1 MRIAFS
7 GTSCSGKSTTIQHFL
22 QKWPTY
28 SLVKS
33 DYRKLVKKKKH
44 SKNTTPKLQKEILDI
59 LCTESDKFTAHEKVI
74 YDRCPLDNLVY
85 TMWCY
90 GKGMKGFTEKV
101 MEYTLYKVRQSMQNF
116 DVIFLCTRD
125 LMPPIQNNGIREIDA
140 DYVNEIDNIFKA
152 ILSKYKKG
160 VETLPFF
167 EKDNAPAI
175 IDIHG
180 EPFERIAQIAMYV
193 TEDGDAY
200 GEDQSLI
207 DINELAEMNKLLREQ
222 KEATAQEKKSIIIT

>member
-33 DYRKLVKKKKH
+33 DYRKLVKNKKH

-59 LCTESDKFTAHEKVI
+59 LCAESDKFTAHEKVI

-101 MEYTLYKVRQSMQNF
+101 MEYALYKVRQSMQNF

-125 LMPPIQNNGIREIDA
+125 LMPPIQSNGIREIDA

-152 ILSKYKKG
+152 ILNKYKKG
-160 VETLPFF
+160 VDTLPFL

-180 EPFERIAQIAMYV
+180 EPFERLAQIAMYV

-207 DINELAEMNKLLREQ
+207 DINELAEMNRLLREQ
-222 KEATAQEKKSIIIT
+222 KEATDQEKKSIIIT